1 MVCPLKKSTWS
12 PYSVGTLIG
21 LLSVGSFFLLH
32 KTLGT
37 STTFV
42 KFSAALWQIFHKE
55 RAIDTSYY
63 SEYLQNKSW
72 IDWQMML
79 VLGIFIGALL
89 SKKMHK
95 RNVEKQIVLSTR
107 QKAIAFFGG
116 IILMFGARLAGGCT
130 SGHAISGGFQLAI
143 SGYLFMIGVFAV
155 GIPVAFLLYK
165 KFNVEKL

>member
-1 MVCPLKKSTWS
+1 MVCPLKRSSWS
-12 PYSVGTLIG
+12 PYSAGALIG
-21 LLSVGSFFLLH
+21 LLSVGSFFFLH

-42 KFSAALWQIFHKE
+42 KFSAALWQIFHKKSVLK
-55 RAIDTSYY
+55 TSYF
-63 SEYLQNKSW
+63 SDYLHNKSW

-79 VLGIFIGALL
+79 VLGIFIGAFL
-89 SKKMHK
+89 SKKMNK
-95 RNVEKQIVLSTR
+95 RKLEKQTALSIW

-116 IILMFGARLAGGCT
+116 VILMFGARLAGGCT
-130 SGHAISGGFQLAI
+130 SGHAISGGFQLAL